1 MHCFAHYM
9 LWYSHWKA
17 SAYFF
22 LMAVASQFLLALS
35 EMLCYSALKL
45 YQEIGEHMPLHPML
59 ERVTERVIERSALSR
74 RRYLDRMASAKSQGP
89 ARAHLSCSGQA
100 HAFAAAGPDQNRL
113 AEASV
118 GNLGI
123 VTAYN
128 DMLSAHQPF
137 ERYPTLIR
145 DAVRAAGGTAQVAG
159 GVPAMCDGVTQGE
172 AGMELS
178 LFSRDVIALAT
189 GVALSHNTFDAAVY
203 LGVCDKIVPGL
214 IIAAQSFGHM
224 PAVFLPAGPMVSG
237 LPNDE
242 KAKVRQRFAEGKAT
256 REELLAA
263 EMAAY
268 HGPGTCTFYG
278 TANTNQM
285 LMEFMGLHL
294 PGSSFVNPNT
304 DLRDALTVEGAKR
317 ALSLSALGNHYTPV
331 CDVLDEKAFVN
342 GIVGLN
348 ATGGSTNL
356 LIHLI
361 AMARAGGIILDWEDF
376 CDLSEVTPLIA
387 RVYPNGMADVNQ
399 FHAAGGLGFMIGQLL
414 SAGLLHDD
422 TKTVAGEGL
431 ENYTT
436 EPKLVDGVLNWTPGT
451 GESLNAG
458 ILRPASEPFQDS
470 GGLSR
475 LVGSLGTGVMKVSAV
490 APEHRV
496 VEAPCRVF
504 HDQDA
509 VKAAF
514 KAGEF
519 TGDTIIVVRF
529 QGPKANG
536 MPELHSLTPL
546 MGIMQGRGQK
556 VALVTDGR
564 MSGASGRVPSAIH
577 VCPEALDGGPIA
589 QLCDGDILRV
599 DAEAGVLQ
607 IITEGVLDRPHAT
620 PDLENSTWGVGREL
634 FSMFRGAVGSANT
647 GATVFGDF

>member
-1 MHCFAHYM
+1 MVH
-9 LWYSHWKA
+9 SVISEVTRRIIDR
-17 SAYFF
+17 SAD
-22 LMAVASQFLLALS
+22 LR
-35 EMLCYSALKL
+35 
-45 YQEIGEHMPLHPML
+45 GPHL
-59 ERVTERVIERSALSR
+59 ERMEQARS
-74 RRYLDRMASAKSQGP
+74 KGP

-100 HAFAAAGPDQNRL
+100 HAYAGAGTDQQSM
-113 AEASV
+113 ATGTA

-137 ERYPTLIR
+137 ERYPALIR
-145 DAVRAAGGTAQVAG
+145 DAIRAAGGTAQVAG

-189 GVALSHNTFDAAVY
+189 GVALSHNTYDAAVF

-214 IIAAQSFGHM
+214 VIGAQAFGHL
-224 PAVFLPAGPMVSG
+224 PAVFLPAGPMTSG

-242 KAKVRQRFAEGKAT
+242 KAKVRQQFAAGEVGRDALMK
-256 REELLAA
+256 A

-304 DLRDALTVEGAKR
+304 PLRDALTEEGARR

-331 CDVLDEKAFVN
+331 CQILDERAFVN
-342 GIVGLN
+342 GIVGLM

-361 AMARAGGIILDWEDF
+361 AMARAGGIVLDWQDF
-376 CDLSEVTPLIA
+376 SDISGVVPLVA
-387 RVYPNGMADVNQ
+387 RVYPNGLADVNH
-399 FHAAGGLGFMIGQLL
+399 FHAAGGLGFAIGTLL
-414 SAGLLHDD
+414 DNGLLHPD
-422 TKTVAGEGL
+422 TLTVAGQGL
-431 ENYTT
+431 HNYTK
-436 EPKLVDGVLNWTPGT
+436 EPKLKNGELIWEDGAGH
-451 GESLNAG
+451 SLNEK
-458 ILRPASEPFQDS
+458 IVRPANDPFQPT

-475 LVGSLGTGVMKVSAV
+475 LTGNLGTGVMKVSAV
-490 APEHRV
+490 APEHQV
-496 VEAPCRVF
+496 VEAPVRVF
-504 HDQDA
+504 HDQDD

-519 TGDTIIVVRF
+519 TDDVIVVVRF

-536 MPELHSLTPL
+536 MPELHS
-546 MGIMQGRGQK
+546 
-556 VALVTDGR
+556 
-564 MSGASGRVPSAIH
+564 
-577 VCPEALDGGPIA
+577 
-589 QLCDGDILRV
+589 
-599 DAEAGVLQ
+599 
-607 IITEGVLDRPHAT
+607 
-620 PDLENSTWGVGREL
+620 
-634 FSMFRGAVGSANT
+634 
-647 GATVFGDF
+647 